1 VTTAPADYTRQAV
14 AAIRRAVASEP
25 SFPEWLAATLAT
37 AISDRGSR
45 TLTDGRPA
53 SWEADLVRRL
63 IVGTVGED
71 DEGLPEYR
79 TWPGGP
85 DDPTTGAGQHLR

>member
-1 VTTAPADYTRQAV
+1 MDPTDYTLQAV

-37 AISDRGSR
+37 AIADHPGGWYA
-45 TLTDGRPA
+45 LIEGRPG
-53 SWEADLVRRL
+53 SWEAAALSQL
-63 IVGTVGED
+63 MAGTVGED
-71 DEGLPEYR
+71 DEGLPMYR

-85 DDPTTGAGQHLR
+85 DDPATRLR